1 MRRGRLTVMV
11 LATMALAATG
21 VPAPVSAQA
30 LGPGDDLVPVW
41 LARPAYPVI
50 PRAARLQ
57 GEVEVGVD
65 VSADG
70 SVASATIRSGHA
82 LFRDAVLDAAR
93 ESRFMGRRADAPPAQ
108 YTLTYAFVFSDSP
121 GSLGSLLI
129 VGSGRARL
137 MTVADTGIAIF
148 HYSDIGVRGAKCL
161 YLWRCGRE
169 WGGYTGNGYERTRSP
184 ACLWLWRCAWTRPSV
199 IDRAPS

>member
-1 MRRGRLTVMV
+1 MRRAISAVVV
-11 LATMALAATG
+11 LVAILVAAPG
-21 VPAPVSAQA
+21 VPALVSAQA
-30 LGPGDDLVPVW
+30 IDSSGDLVPIW
-41 LARPAYPVI
+41 LVRPAYPVI
-50 PRAARLQ
+50 PRAARVQ
-57 GEVEVGVD
+57 GEVEVDVG

-70 SVASATIRSGHA
+70 SVASATMRSGHA

-108 YTLTYAFVFSDSP
+108 YTLTYTFVFSDSP
-121 GSLGSLLI
+121 GSLAPLPV

-137 MTVADTGIAIF
+137 TTVADTGIAIF

-169 WGGYTGNGYERTRSP
+169 WGGYRANGYEPTRSP
-184 ACLWLWRCAWTRPSV
+184 ACLWLWRCAWARPSTH
-199 IDRAPS
+199 